1 MRIVERIVMR
11 AKWTKSASDC
21 SVAALLLIAITAMGG
36 APLAAAQ
43 TAQKSGA
50 EQGIAGTWAGM
61 LGGRLHLVVTIT
73 QGGDGALGGTLNS
86 VDQHAVLALSSVTVK
101 GNAVRF
107 EVPRVGGVYAGKL
120 SKDGSKISGTW
131 TQTGVPAQPL
141 DFERTAE
148 ASGASEESAAPS
160 TAPPAS
166 AAQPPAAAQHTPK
179 PIAPLFDMVVPT
191 SPVAFKADGKWH
203 LVYELHIANMDCWD
217 YAFTRI
223 DVLPG
228 DASQKPLASF
238 SGSELDGMFSHPG
251 LPSAEKAAKLAAGEF
266 GAVFVW
272 LTFDRLE
279 DVPASITHRISVK
292 IGDYPEAYS
301 AVTLPTSVNK
311 NPVVVISP
319 PLTGSDWVAA
329 NGPSNTSQ
337 HRRALI
343 PINGHAYISQRFA
356 IDWVQLNADGK
367 TYTGDP
373 SGNKNYR
380 AYGAEIHAVA
390 DGVVTQ
396 TKDGLPQNT
405 PGAKSLAVPVS
416 LETIGGNH
424 VIMEI
429 GDGLYA
435 FYAHM
440 QPGSL
445 RVKVGDKVRRGQVLG
460 LLGNTGNSSEPH
472 LHFQICDANS
482 ELGSEG
488 LPYAFASFEVLG
500 KGDTW
505 KPGESHAPVK
515 HEMEIPTEDE
525 IVQFDGDGK

>member
-1 MRIVERIVMR
+1 MRTKRISSLDVL
-11 AKWTKSASDC
+11 AV
-21 SVAALLLIAITAMGG
+21 VAVTIAIIATAG
-36 APLAAAQ
+36 AASGAAAQ
-43 TAQKSGA
+43 NSGA
-50 EQGIAGTWAGM
+50 ENGIAGTWAGV
-61 LGGRLHLVVTIT
+61 LGGQLHLIVTIT
-73 QGGDGALGGTLNS
+73 QASDGALGGTLNS
-86 VDQHAVLALSSVTVK
+86 VDQHSVLALSKVTVK
-101 GNAVRF
+101 GSAVGF
-107 EVPRVGGVYAGKL
+107 EVPRVGGVYEGKL

-141 DFERTAE
+141 DFERSSKA
-148 ASGASEESAAPS
+148 SAAPS
-160 TAPPAS
+160 TASPAE
-166 AAQPPAAAQHTPK
+166 AAAQHTPK
-179 PIAPLFDMVVPT
+179 PIAPLFDMVVPP

-203 LVYELHIANMDCWD
+203 LVYELHVANMDRWD

-228 DASQKPLASF
+228 DATQETLASF

-251 LPSAEKAAKLAAGEF
+251 LPGAEKVAKLVPGEF
-266 GAVFVW
+266 GAIFMWV
-272 LTFDRLE
+272 TFDKLE

-301 AVTLPTSVNK
+301 VVTLPTSANK
-311 NPVVVISP
+311 NPVVVISS

-329 NGPSNTSQ
+329 NGPSNTSL

-343 PINGHAYISQRFA
+343 PINGRAYISQRFA

-373 SGNKNYR
+373 SDNKNYR

-396 TKDGLPQNT
+396 MKDGLPQNT
-405 PGAKSLAVPVS
+405 PGAKSLAVPLS

-440 QPGSL
+440 QPGSV

-505 KPGESHAPVK
+505 KPGASNAPAVK
-515 HEMEIPTEDE
+515 HEMEIPTEGE

>member
-1 MRIVERIVMR
+1 MR
-11 AKWTKSASDC
+11 AMLAKLVSGWGA
-21 SVAALLLIAITAMGG
+21 VALLLIAIMAMGG
-36 APLAAAQ
+36 MSFAAVQAAQ
-43 TAQKSGA
+43 NSGA
-50 EQGIAGTWAGM
+50 EQGIAGTWVGV
-61 LGGRLHLVVTIT
+61 LGGQLHLIVTIT
-73 QGGDGALGGTLNS
+73 QSSDRALGGTLNS
-86 VDQHAVLALSSVTVK
+86 VDQHAVLALSSVTVE
-101 GNAVRF
+101 GSAVRF
-107 EVPRVGGVYAGKL
+107 EVPRVGGVYEGKL
-120 SKDGSKISGTW
+120 SKDGSKMSGTW
-131 TQTGVPAQPL
+131 MQTGVPAQPL
-141 DFERTAE
+141 DFERRAE
-148 ASGASEESAAPS
+148 ASGAPEESAAPS
-160 TAPPAS
+160 TAPPAT

-179 PIAPLFDMVVPT
+179 PIAPLLDMVVPT

-203 LVYELHIANMDCWD
+203 LVYELHIANMDRWD

-228 DASQKPLASF
+228 DASQKTLASF

-251 LPSAEKAAKLAAGEF
+251 LPGAEKVAKLVPGEF
-266 GAVFVW
+266 GAVFMWV
-272 LTFDRLE
+272 TFDKLE
-279 DVPASITHRISVK
+279 DVPAAITHRISVK

-301 AVTLPTSVNK
+301 VVTLPTSVNK
-311 NPVVVISP
+311 NPVVVISS

-329 NGPSNTSQ
+329 NGPSNTSP

-343 PINGHAYISQRFA
+343 PINGRAYISQRFA
-356 IDWVQLNADGK
+356 IDWVQLNPDGK

-373 SGNKNYR
+373 SDNKNYR

-396 TKDGLPQNT
+396 TKDGLPQNP
-405 PGAKSLAVPVS
+405 PGAKSLAVPLS

-440 QPGSL
+440 QPGSV

-505 KPGESHAPVK
+505 KPGESHAAVK

>member
-1 MRIVERIVMR
+1 MSGMRTKR
-11 AKWTKSASDC
+11 AYGWV
-21 SVAALLLIAITAMGG
+21 VAALLLAASTVMGG
-36 APLAAAQ
+36 ASWAAVQPAQ
-43 TAQKSGA
+43 NVGA
-50 EQGIAGTWAGM
+50 ENGIAGTWAGV
-61 LGGRLHLVVTIT
+61 LGGRLHLIVTIT
-73 QGGDGALGGTLNS
+73 QGGDEALGGTLNS

-101 GNAVRF
+101 GNAVGF
-107 EVPRVGGVYAGKL
+107 EVPRVGGVYERKL
-120 SKDGSKISGTW
+120 SKDGSNISGTW

-141 DFERTAE
+141 DLKR
-148 ASGASEESAAPS
+148 SAD
-160 TAPPAS
+160 AS
-166 AAQPPAAAQHTPK
+166 AASATPEAAAAAQTPGAVQHTPK
-179 PIAPLFDMVVPT
+179 PIAPLFDMVVPI

-203 LVYELHIANMDCWD
+203 LVYELHIANMDRWD

-228 DASQKPLASF
+228 DAPQKTLASF
-238 SGSELDGMFSHPG
+238 SGGELDGMFSHPG
-251 LPSAEKAAKLAAGEF
+251 LPGAGKMAKLVPGES
-266 GAVFVW
+266 GAVFMWV
-272 LTFDRLE
+272 TFDKLE
-279 DVPASITHRISVK
+279 DVPAAITHRISVK

-301 AVTLPTSVNK
+301 VVTPPTSVNK
-311 NPVVVISP
+311 NPVVVISS

-343 PINGHAYISQRFA
+343 PINGRAYISQRFA

-373 SGNKNYR
+373 SDNKNYQ

-405 PGAKSLAVPVS
+405 PGAKSLAVPLS

-440 QPGSL
+440 QPGSV
-445 RVKVGDKVRRGQVLG
+445 RVKVGDKVRRGEVLG

-472 LHFQICDANS
+472 LHFHICDANS

-505 KPGESHAPVK
+505 KPGASNAPAVK

-525 IVQFDGDGK
+525 IVQFDGDGR

>member
-1 MRIVERIVMR
+1 MRTKRVSRFSGCVALVM
-11 AKWTKSASDC
+11 
-21 SVAALLLIAITAMGG
+21 AAIAIIATASGASSAGAQPAQSGG
-36 APLAAAQ
+36 A
-43 TAQKSGA
+43 
-50 EQGIAGTWAGM
+50 ERGIAGTWAGV
-61 LGGRLHLVVTIT
+61 LGGQLHLVVTIT
-73 QGGDGALGGTLNS
+73 LGSDGALGGTLPS

-107 EVPRVGGVYAGKL
+107 EVPRVGGVYEGKL
-120 SKDGSKISGTW
+120 NIDGSKISGTW

-141 DFERTAE
+141 DFERSAE
-148 ASGASEESAAPS
+148 ASGAPEAAAPS

-166 AAQPPAAAQHTPK
+166 AAQTSAAAQHTPK

-203 LVYELHIANMDCWD
+203 LVYELHIANMDRWD

-223 DVLPG
+223 DVFPA
-228 DASQKPLASF
+228 DASQKTLASF

-251 LPSAEKAAKLAAGEF
+251 LPSAGKVAKLVPGEF
-266 GAVFVW
+266 GAVFMW
-272 LTFDRLE
+272 LTFDKLE
-279 DVPASITHRISVK
+279 DVPAAITHRISVK

-301 AVTLPTSVNK
+301 VVNLPTSVNK
-311 NPVVVISP
+311 NPVVVIPP

-329 NGPSNTSQ
+329 NGPSNTSL

-373 SGNKNYR
+373 SDNKNYR

-396 TKDGLPQNT
+396 VKDGLPQNT
-405 PGAKSLAVPVS
+405 PGAKSLAAPLS

-440 QPGSL
+440 QPGSV

-505 KPGESHAPVK
+505 KPGESHTAVK
-515 HEMEIPTEDE
+515 HEMEIPMEDE

>member
-1 MRIVERIVMR
+1 MRMIR
-11 AKWTKSASDC
+11 TKSVFSWG
-21 SVAALLLIAITAMGG
+21 VTALLAAMMAMSSVSWAAARAEQNGG
-36 APLAAAQ
+36 A
-43 TAQKSGA
+43 
-50 EQGIAGTWAGM
+50 ENGIAGTWAGV
-61 LGGRLHLVVTIT
+61 LGGQLHLVVNIT
-73 QGGDGALGGTLNS
+73 QGGDGALGGSLNS
-86 VDQHAVLALSSVTVK
+86 VDQHAVLALSQVTLK
-101 GNAVRF
+101 GDAVRF
-107 EVPRVGGVYAGKL
+107 EVPRVGGVYEGKL
-120 SKDGSKISGTW
+120 SKDGSRISGTW

-141 DFERTAE
+141 DFKRSAE
-148 ASGASEESAAPS
+148 ASFAPS
-160 TAPPAS
+160 TAPPAT
-166 AAQPPAAAQHTPK
+166 AAQTPAPAQHTPK
-179 PIAPLFDMVVPT
+179 PIAPLFNMVAPI
-191 SPVAFKADGKWH
+191 SPLAFKADGKWH
-203 LVYELHIANMDCWD
+203 LVYELHIANMDRWD

-228 DASQKPLASF
+228 DAAQKTLASF
-238 SGSELDGMFSHPG
+238 SGNELDGMFSHPG
-251 LPSAEKAAKLAAGEF
+251 LPGAEKVAKLLPGEF
-266 GAVFVW
+266 GAVFMWV
-272 LTFDRLE
+272 TFDKLE

-292 IGDYPEAYS
+292 IGDYPEALS
-301 AVTLPTSVNK
+301 VVTLPTSVNK
-311 NPVVVISP
+311 NPVVAISP
-319 PLTGSDWVAA
+319 PLTGSDWVAG

-343 PINGHAYISQRFA
+343 PINGRAYISQRFA
-356 IDWVQLNADGK
+356 IDWVRMNADGK

-373 SGNKNYR
+373 SDNKNYR

-396 TKDGLPQNT
+396 VKDGLPQNT
-405 PGAKSLAVPVS
+405 PGAKSLAVPLS

-440 QPGSL
+440 QPGSV

-472 LHFQICDANS
+472 LHFQICSANS

-488 LPYAFASFEVLG
+488 LPYAFAAFEVLG

-505 KPGESHAPVK
+505 KPGESHAAVK

-525 IVQFDGDGK
+525 IVQFGDGRK